1 MADPHIEG
9 APSALSDEQRENV
22 RNILARF
29 GGVVEEK
36 KEEEEQEEESGQ
48 PSVGVKVNVAGKTQ
62 EDLLKGALSGVT
74 IEWSDLTSETMKYS
88 FVKEVCCQIEPY
100 IRDEIEVTP
109 DKFRYMCHMLG
120 VTPHNTSN
128 TLISCAVE
136 QADPITMFHIQVELK
151 DNGNMVIQRVRFIV

>member
-1 MADPHIEG
+1 MSSFHVCDPCH
-9 APSALSDEQRENV
+9 
-22 RNILARF
+22 NIF
-29 GGVVEEK
+29 GVSQFIQCDFRLDITK
-36 KEEEEQEEESGQ
+36 I
-48 PSVGVKVNVAGKTQ
+48 GKTQ

-100 IRDEIEVTP
+100 MRDEIEVTP
-109 DKFRYMCHMLG
+109 DKFKYMCHMLG